1 MYLRQSKQ
9 SRADGST
16 LSHLQIAESV
26 WDPLKKRSRVRIV
39 YNCGRSDDP
48 EVTER
53 LRPLVSQQLFE

>member
-39 YNCGRSDDP
+39 YNCGPDCCINS
-48 EVTER
+48 R
-53 LRPLVSQQLFE
+53 LLTSSGGAQY